1 MKPRQA
7 SASEHAY
14 RIKSRSDLRFFSQ
27 YIPEPVVQEMIDGPE
42 ITTDVVV
49 GIRPED
55 LEVRSDGASGIPVTV
70 DFHEPLGSHVLVH
83 AQLGDTSVPI
93 VGELPGIVVQAAPD
107 IRPAPGRRL
116 TLTAD
121 PKHIYLF
128 DASTGAALNNDGRP
142 QVVAS

>member
-1 MKPRQA
+1 
-7 SASEHAY
+7 
-14 RIKSRSDLRFFSQ
+14 
-27 YIPEPVVQEMIDGPE
+27 
-42 ITTDVVV
+42 VVV

-55 LEVRSDGASGIPVTV
+55 LDVRSDGAAGIPVTV

-83 AQLGDTSVPI
+83 AQLGDASVPI
-93 VGELPGIVVQAAPD
+93 VGEQQGIVVQAAPD
-107 IRPAPGRRL
+107 IRPEPGRRL

-128 DASTGAALNNDGRP
+128 DASTGAALNNDGRA